1 MPFGIAALSLA
12 AWIYL
17 LLFHGGFWRARE
29 RLPQQPP
36 VPARWPSVVAVLPA
50 RDEAETIQAVLEHL
64 VAQDYPGP
72 LSILLVDDNSSDGTG
87 TIAQEVAR
95 RAPSDRPVIVVD
107 GAPLPEGWTGKLWA
121 LSQGVAQGLTLEPRP
136 AFFLFT
142 DADIGHGPRQLR
154 RLVAQAEASGSD
166 LVSLMARL
174 RCTSFWERLLIPAF
188 VYFFQKLYPFAW
200 ANDPRRRTAAAAGG
214 CVLIRESALA
224 RIGGIAAIRGKLIDD
239 CSLARAVKAAGGRT
253 WLGLADDTVSLRG
266 YTALGPIWS
275 MVARSAYTQL
285 LHSPLLLVGTV
296 IGMALL
302 YLAPPLLALTWPLHR
317 DAPAGLAGA
326 LAWLLM
332 AASYGPMLRYY
343 GRSPVEGLLL
353 PVAGFL
359 YTAMTIDSARLYYGR
374 GGNRWKGRDYGRAG
388 TANRSAS

>member
-1 MPFGIAALSLA
+1 
-12 AWIYL
+12 
-17 LLFHGGFWRARE
+17 
-29 RLPQQPP
+29 
-36 VPARWPSVVAVLPA
+36 
-50 RDEAETIQAVLEHL
+50 
-64 VAQDYPGP
+64 
-72 LSILLVDDNSSDGTG
+72 
-87 TIAQEVAR
+87 
-95 RAPSDRPVIVVD
+95 VVD

-121 LSQGVAQGLTLEPRP
+121 LSQGVARGLTLEPRP
-136 AFFLFT
+136 EFFLFT
-142 DADIGHGPRQLR
+142 DADIGQGPRQLR

-166 LVSLMARL
+166 LVSLMAHL
-174 RCTSFWERLLIPAF
+174 RCASFWERLLIPAF

-214 CVLIRESALA
+214 CVLICESALA

-266 YTALGPIWS
+266 YRTLGPIWG

-285 LHSPLLLVGTV
+285 FHSPFLLVGTV

-302 YLAPPLLALTWPLHR
+302 YLAPPLLALTWPLHG
-317 DAPAGLAGA
+317 DAAAGLAAA
-326 LAWLLM
+326 LAWLFM

-388 TANRSAS
+388 TADRSAS